1 MTTYKEKTNYTIEQR
16 IKYIEGTFALENMCL
31 SEDTK
36 NNIRLYATG
45 KISYDELLNKIKKR
59 FMK

>member
-1 MTTYKEKTNYTIEQR
+1 MKKTDYTIEQR
-16 IKYIEGTFALENMCL
+16 IKYIESTFALENMCL

-45 KISYDELLNKIKKR
+45 KISYEEILEKIKKKY
-59 FMK
+59 MK

>member
-1 MTTYKEKTNYTIEQR
+1 MQKTDHTIEQR

-31 SEDTK
+31 SEDIK

-45 KISYDELLNKIKKR
+45 KISYEELLDKIKKQ

>member
-1 MTTYKEKTNYTIEQR
+1 MKKTDYTIEQR
-16 IKYIEGTFALENMCL
+16 IKYIDGTFALENMCL

-45 KISYDELLNKIKKR
+45 KISYEELLDKIKKKY
-59 FMK
+59 MK

>member
-1 MTTYKEKTNYTIEQR
+1 MKNTDYTIEQR

-45 KISYDELLNKIKKR
+45 KISYEEILEKIKKKY
-59 FMK
+59 MK

>member
-1 MTTYKEKTNYTIEQR
+1 MKNTDYTIEQR
-16 IKYIEGTFALENMCL
+16 IKYIEGTFALENMYL

-45 KISYDELLNKIKKR
+45 KISYEEILEKIKKKY
-59 FMK
+59 MK